1 MTRIPVRQY
10 WNLLVS
16 YLRAQ
21 RRRVTLLAILL
32 LGTTGLELLN
42 PQILRYF
49 IDAAK
54 GDSAGS
60 ALVSAALLFIGIAL
74 VQQVVAVG
82 TTYLSENVAWTATNA
97 LRGDL
102 ARHVL
107 DLDMHFHNLR
117 TPGELIERI
126 DEDVTSLANF
136 FSQFVI
142 VVLGNALLIGGI
154 LLLLFREHWSIGLLA
169 STFTVLATI
178 IMNKGRNRTAPHWV
192 AARQT
197 SADLSGYLEER
208 LAGIEDIRSSGATA
222 YKMRLLYGHMRA
234 MMKHYRDARVIG
246 GIGPAGAAGLYN
258 LVFAG
263 ALGLG
268 AYWFSRGAMTV
279 GSIFLV
285 SYYVRQME
293 RPLRLIMNQVE
304 DLQRAGASIQR
315 VEELV
320 RTESRVQDGP
330 GASLP
335 AGPLAVEFQDVS
347 FAYHPDR
354 PVLRDLSLH
363 LEPGRVLGLLGR
375 TGSGKTS
382 ITRLLFRLYDPAAGT
397 VRVAGVDVRQAT
409 LAQLRERIGMVTQEV
424 QLFRGT
430 IRENLALFDESVPDE
445 AMLHAIEE
453 LGLGAWFRSLPEGL
467 DTLVGAGGNS
477 LSAGEAQ
484 LLAFTRVL
492 LKDPGIVIL
501 DEASSRLDPATEQL
515 IEHAVERLLQNRTGI
530 IVAHRLSTVQRVDEI
545 MILENGRVVEHAPR
559 EALAAD
565 PGSRWAQLLRVG
577 MEEALA

>member
-1 MTRIPVRQY
+1 MAQIPVRQY

-54 GDSAGS
+54 GNSAGS

-169 STFTVLATI
+169 TIFTVLATI

-222 YKMRLLYGHMRA
+222 YKMRLLYGHMRS

-246 GIGPAGAAGLYN
+246 GVGPAGAAGLYN

-263 ALGLG
+263 ALALG

-320 RTESRVQDGP
+320 RTESSIQDGP
-330 GASLP
+330 GVSFP
-335 AGPLAVEFQDVS
+335 AGPLAVDFQDVS
-347 FAYHPDR
+347 FAYHPER

-363 LEPGRVLGLLGR
+363 LEPGKVLGLLGR

-382 ITRLLFRLYDPAAGT
+382 ITRLLFRLYDPAEGI

-445 AMLHAIEE
+445 AMLHALEE

-559 EALAAD
+559 GALAAD
-565 PGSRWAQLLRVG
+565 PSSRWSQLLRVG